1 MRILY
6 FFSCTVLSSITLAW
20 PHPDDVL
27 GTVPDLGS
35 VFDIFSWPATV
46 EDAIASPESAEC
58 PVDGIPGMPAISDT
72 TGSDQLGSVDDY
84 LLDNLFGELKTV
96 TGPREKAPP
105 CGPDGTH
112 HLVCCL
118 EEYGAP
124 GFLMDCRG
132 GKRNR
137 NLSRRTNESK
147 TDDEISFHPWNIC

>member
-6 FFSCTVLSSITLAW
+6 FLSCITLSFITSAW
-20 PHPDDVL
+20 PHPGDL
-27 GTVPDLGS
+27 LETVSDLRS

-46 EDAIASPESAEC
+46 EDAIASAEPAEC
-58 PVDGIPGMPAISDT
+58 PVDSIAGTAAGSNT
-72 TGSDQLGSVDDY
+72 LESDQLGVGDNY
-84 LLDNLFGELKTV
+84 LLDPNLFSGLQTV
-96 TGPREKAPP
+96 TESRAEAPP

-132 GKRNR
+132 GTYNR
-137 NLSRRTNESK
+137 NFSE
-147 TDDEISFHPWNIC
+147 